1 MPSWGNTDSIYD
13 KPHWPF
19 ERQVRPFATLVTNG
33 SVTSGNTITFAGVGS
48 ATAANIGIV
57 AGMSAYSANL
67 SISGEAEFFASNN
80 TVKSVSG
87 NVVVFTANVFGTIAT
102 GTSIDFG
109 ANIQYNQ
116 ATANTYFADTVL
128 VSGSRLPNTSAGFAN
143 TATAHVGWVRVTTG
157 TGGRAGRE
165 QVEVLVALSNTATSN
180 TLSGNT
186 SNASTFYAGL

>member
-1 MPSWGNTDSIYD
+1 
-13 KPHWPF
+13 
-19 ERQVRPFATLVTNG
+19 
-33 SVTSGNTITFAGVGS
+33 
-48 ATAANIGIV
+48 
-57 AGMSAYSANL
+57 MSAYSANL

-102 GTSIDFG
+102 GTSIVFG

-186 SNASTFYAGL
+186 SNSSTFYAGL